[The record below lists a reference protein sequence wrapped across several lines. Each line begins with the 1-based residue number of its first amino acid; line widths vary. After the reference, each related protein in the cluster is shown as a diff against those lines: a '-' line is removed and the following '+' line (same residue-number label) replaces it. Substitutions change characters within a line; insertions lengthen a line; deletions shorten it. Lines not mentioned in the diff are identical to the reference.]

1 MCTRTRPFC
10 AASLPLDW
18 RASTCSPGCLDSS
31 VASINS
37 TWDLLVLPN
46 VFLLCTQYCRMVMGV
61 GQRKPAAE
69 QAADGGNTEMGL
81 TLCSP
86 ELRHRTP
93 RIPFLIDERPHREC
107 HSPKCFFPSI
117 ATSSYGWCISGS
129 LSPHRD
135 SWACRINSRGSQA
148 LLAGFCRTPLPGL
161 GLYAE
166 PVEFSQPL
174 SGSDMIDP
182 PWRQGGGPM
191 SNGCGVSGYAVGKVS
206 VSLAQMGDTHLQR
219 LSFSTTRS
227 LSVVPTPVCGRARHC
242 RPQQLRRV
250 QSSSRGVER
259 RRIHST
265 LSPHTTS
272 NRPAERS
279 STANLPIR
287 PVDVVPFLA
296 RHHTWPPAMTT
307 GRRDYQSLNP
317 ATNNLCHRDGKMS
330 KVILPLLK
338 GRNMLFSAT
347 S

>member
-1 MCTRTRPFC
+1 
-10 AASLPLDW
+10 
-18 RASTCSPGCLDSS
+18 
-31 VASINS
+31 
-37 TWDLLVLPN
+37 
-46 VFLLCTQYCRMVMGV
+46 
-61 GQRKPAAE
+61 
-69 QAADGGNTEMGL
+69 MGL

-107 HSPKCFFPSI
+107 HPPKCLFPSI
-117 ATSSYGWCISGS
+117 ATRSYGWCISGS

-191 SNGCGVSGYAVGKVS
+191 SNGCGVSGYAVGKGVS
-206 VSLAQMGDTHLQR
+206 VTRTDGDTHLQR
-219 LSFSTTRS
+219 LSFSRTRS

-250 QSSSRGVER
+250 RSSSRGLER

-272 NRPAERS
+272 NRPAEAFKHCKFAHPPRGRGPVSDPTSYMAISHDDRS
-279 STANLPIR
+279 SGLPVSQPR
-287 PVDVVPFLA
+287 NK
-296 RHHTWPPAMTT
+296 
-307 GRRDYQSLNP
+307 Q
-317 ATNNLCHRDGKMS
+317 
-330 KVILPLLK
+330 PLSS
-338 GRNMLFSAT
+338 RWEDE
-347 S
+347 

>member
-1 MCTRTRPFC
+1 
-10 AASLPLDW
+10 
-18 RASTCSPGCLDSS
+18 
-31 VASINS
+31 
-37 TWDLLVLPN
+37 
-46 VFLLCTQYCRMVMGV
+46 MGV
-61 GQRKPAAE
+61 GQREPAAE

-148 LLAGFCRTPLPGL
+148 LAGFCRTPLSGL

-174 SGSDMIDP
+174 RIGHDRPSLAAGRGTNVQ
-182 PWRQGGGPM
+182 WLWCKRLCGGK
-191 SNGCGVSGYAVGKVS
+191 GVSVTHTD
-206 VSLAQMGDTHLQR
+206 GDTHLQR
-219 LSFSTTRS
+219 LSFSRTRS

-250 QSSSRGVER
+250 QSSSRGLER

-296 RHHTWPPAMTT
+296 RHHTWPSAMTT
-307 GRRDYQSLNP
+307 GRS
-317 ATNNLCHRDGKMS
+317 G
-330 KVILPLLK
+330 LPVSQP
-338 GRNMLFSAT
+338 RNKQPLS
-347 S
+347 SRWKDE

>member
-18 RASTCSPGCLDSS
+18 RASSCSPGCLDSS

-61 GQRKPAAE
+61 GQREPAAE

-206 VSLAQMGDTHLQR
+206 VSLAQMGIHTSRDSH
-219 LSFSTTRS
+219 
-227 LSVVPTPVCGRARHC
+227 
-242 RPQQLRRV
+242 
-250 QSSSRGVER
+250 SRGVARCLSFRRLCAAER
-259 RRIHST
+259 GIVALNNSAGSSPRRGALNAAAFIR
-265 LSPHTTS
+265 LSPPT
-272 NRPAERS
+272 
-279 STANLPIR
+279 
-287 PVDVVPFLA
+287 
-296 RHHTWPPAMTT
+296 PPATVP
-307 GRRDYQSLNP
+307 QSVQALQICP
-317 ATNNLCHRDGKMS
+317 
-330 KVILPLLK
+330 
-338 GRNMLFSAT
+338 SAP
-347 S
+347 